1 MQIRM
6 SKMKEKDR
14 NNALNE
20 VRILASDSGDHVIQF
35 KEAFYEEGTSQLCIV
50 MEFAE
55 QGDLLKKI
63 HSHLK
68 KNTQIEEN

>member
-35 KEAFYEEGTSQLCIV
+35 KEAFY
-50 MEFAE
+50 
-55 QGDLLKKI
+55 
-63 HSHLK
+63 
-68 KNTQIEEN
+68 